1 MIVFTLYICQYVS
14 HFESV
19 KSVIMNRVSFEL
31 WKMKGELHKQL
42 HLIVI
47 AYLILS
53 QMADCQ
59 YYIKLVFLIKL
70 KLIKLIEV

>member
-1 MIVFTLYICQYVS
+1 
-14 HFESV
+14 
-19 KSVIMNRVSFEL
+19 MNRVSFAL

-59 YYIKLVFLIKL
+59 HYIKLVFIFKL
-70 KLIKLIEV
+70 KLIKLTEV

>member
-1 MIVFTLYICQYVS
+1 
-14 HFESV
+14 
-19 KSVIMNRVSFEL
+19 MNSVSFAL

-59 YYIKLVFLIKL
+59 HYITLVFNFKL
-70 KLIKLIEV
+70 KLTKLTEV

>member
-1 MIVFTLYICQYVS
+1 
-14 HFESV
+14 
-19 KSVIMNRVSFEL
+19 MNRVSFAL

-59 YYIKLVFLIKL
+59 HYIIKVVFFLNKN
-70 KLIKLIEV
+70 